1 MPALYRIDSIFRGKR
16 MKNFLL
22 SILSVI
28 TIFESQALW
37 AQSKNETIEPYE
49 IRSYDPKKIGLTDLV
64 FEARISNLTEILNKA
79 QNFGKLVDVYF
90 KIYWLSPSQY
100 KIEVMGFPKGFQEV
114 RDDLTT
120 LIKGKLEFIIP
131 EKFSDKFKDYTLKT
145 EPALNGKLIKAID
158 DSYTLAIPEVE
169 LAFDNNGRL
178 KTMTTKAVAS
188 FVKTEFFQTPK
199 SWSNNKFVMDKII
212 SVTKEGFTVS
222 TVTNSIEYFST
233 NGIGLPTKVNVKNL
247 TEATIPAHE
256 KEKEK
261 KVKNETNTVINFTK
275 YEINTG
281 KAQRF
286 MTEGL
291 RR

>member
-1 MPALYRIDSIFRGKR
+1 MPALYRIGSIFRGKR
-16 MKNFLL
+16 MKTFLL
-22 SILSVI
+22 SLLSI
-28 TIFESQALW
+28 IIIFRSSSIG
-37 AQSKNETIEPYE
+37 AQTKNETIEQYE
-49 IRSYDPKKIGLTDLV
+49 IRSYNPKNNGLTDLV
-64 FEARISNLTEILNKA
+64 FEARINNLTEILNKT

-90 KIYWLSPSQY
+90 KIYWLSPAQY
-100 KIEVMGFPKGFQEV
+100 KIEVMGLPKGFEEV
-114 RDDLTT
+114 RNDLTT

-131 EKFSDKFKDYTLKT
+131 EKFSEKFKDYTLKS
-145 EPALNGKLIKAID
+145 EPAVNGKLIKAID

-178 KTMTTKAVAS
+178 KTMVTKAAAS

-199 SWSNNKFVMDKII
+199 SWSNNKFVMDKIV
-212 SVTKEGFTVS
+212 SVAREGLTVS
-222 TVTNSIEYFST
+222 TITNSIEYFSA
-233 NGIGLPTKVNVKNL
+233 NGMGFPTKVSVKNI
-247 TEATIPAHE
+247 TEATIPAHG

-261 KVKNETNTVINFTK
+261 KIKNETNSVISFTK

-286 MTEGL
+286 ITEGL